1 MEIFQKMG
9 DKNGHAA
16 ATKYVEHIQK
26 TLKYEKTQVKER
38 KGRKGATYSS
48 HTISRATGFNT
59 SPRKRPKMTRNKM
72 GTWSHTQ
79 GRLVQANLKK
89 HENLTSTLV
98 LENSHAHGRSSS
110 LEFLTL
116 ASQPDRVY
124 RYQGISQRLFEQET
138 SLSDP
143 RPEGQAAPFHIQE
156 AALERRD
163 SNDPLPKLPDE
174 DDQRERDKLIIGCQC
189 RQEMGKIPKFKD
201 SEWFETPKMDC
212 TLKFYKDK
220 EFYLL
225 GFQVTGE
232 RATLSRR

>member
-1 MEIFQKMG
+1 MG

-26 TLKYEKTQVKER
+26 TLKYEKTQVNER

-163 SNDPLPKLPDE
+163 SNDPLPRLPDE
-174 DDQRERDKLIIGCQC
+174 DDQRERDSLTDYESMDEQSRSKEHNMLSSQRHVRELRKVEHDFMQPVAELGLEGTDREWEQWL
-189 RQEMGKIPKFKD
+189 QLKD
-201 SEWFETPKMDC
+201 DE
-212 TLKFYKDK
+212 
-220 EFYLL
+220 
-225 GFQVTGE
+225 
-232 RATLSRR
+232 